1 VSGQPVRLWAGLES
15 FKQRRAHAV
24 SRFRH
29 DQACSAAEM
38 FVREWGEL
46 AAEFG
51 WQLDDI
57 FGSGGLAFWLETE
70 IVTAL
75 GPEHAITER
84 GRAFDR
90 ITRRTWVNPYE
101 GETRQ

>member
-1 VSGQPVRLWAGLES
+1 VRLWAGLES

-38 FVREWGEL
+38 FVREWGQM

-51 WQLDDI
+51 WRVDDI
-57 FGSGGLAFWLETE
+57 FR
-70 IVTAL
+70 
-75 GPEHAITER
+75 P
-84 GRAFDR
+84 
-90 ITRRTWVNPYE
+90 
-101 GETRQ
+101 